1 MILADFPARSSCTR
15 NCLFPVGGCSA
26 RQGRV
31 LQARSEGS
39 VRLYSTRAASEARRE
54 IARNAPPS
62 VVFYETAVVEKLE
75 IYAIV
80 IESEILIVG
89 SGNFLPDSCERI
101 II

>member
-1 MILADFPARSSCTR
+1 M
-15 NCLFPVGGCSA
+15 

-62 VVFYETAVVEKLE
+62 VVFYETAVFFFEKTLYFE
-75 IYAIV
+75 CYAVAKV
-80 IESEILIVG
+80 ILMCYIFV
-89 SGNFLPDSCERI
+89 DRI
-101 II
+101 FQHHFEVKDEKV